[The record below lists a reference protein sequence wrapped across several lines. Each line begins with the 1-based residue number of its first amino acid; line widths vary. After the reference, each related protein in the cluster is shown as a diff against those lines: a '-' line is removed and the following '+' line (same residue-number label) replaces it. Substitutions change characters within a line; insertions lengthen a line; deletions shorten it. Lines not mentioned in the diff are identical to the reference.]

1 MNRVAEA
8 STLVQLVDAATAEA
22 ARRAGEWVACR
33 PGCTQCCLDPF
44 PITQLDALRLRE
56 GIALLTGKDKE
67 RAAEVQ
73 ARARAAWERL
83 RWSFPGDPVT
93 GVLDEEECAGE
104 RLDDFGEGELCPA
117 LDPTT
122 GLCDLYEHRPL
133 TCRLFGLPVR
143 SGDDG
148 VGVCELCFTG
158 ATEEQIAA
166 CEVQTGTQ
174 ELEAELTAEAERAA
188 GVRGETIVAFAL
200 L

>member
-1 MNRVAEA
+1 MNRAIEA
-8 STLVQLVDAATAEA
+8 STLIQLVDAATAEA
-22 ARRAGEWVACR
+22 TRRAGEWVVCR

-44 PITQLDALRLRE
+44 PITQLDVLRLRE
-56 GIALLTGKDKE
+56 GLAVLAVRDKQ

-73 ARARAAWERL
+73 ARARAAWKRL
-83 RWSFPGDPVT
+83 RSSFPGDPVT
-93 GVLDEEECAGE
+93 GVLDEEECVSERFAVFGVGE
-104 RLDDFGEGELCPA
+104 PCPA
-117 LDPTT
+117 LDPNT

-174 ELEAELTAEAERAA
+174 DLEAELTAEAERAA
-188 GVRGETIVAFAL
+188 GVRGETIVTFAL